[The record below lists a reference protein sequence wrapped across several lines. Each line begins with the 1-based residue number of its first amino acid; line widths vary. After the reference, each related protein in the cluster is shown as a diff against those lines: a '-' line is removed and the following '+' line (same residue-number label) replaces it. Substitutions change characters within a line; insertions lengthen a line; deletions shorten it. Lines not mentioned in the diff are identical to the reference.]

1 MSEAAFFEPLIQYG
15 LLGVILGWFMWR
27 NEKVLTKLADNQEK
41 LTMAIINACE
51 HLQQKKE

>member
-1 MSEAAFFEPLIQYG
+1 MSEAAFLEPLIQYG